1 MCNVLRTSKCSS
13 APAVARDADDCG
25 VVVQP
30 SSFNTWC
37 DSLGGTDTRMV
48 VEGRFWLLE
57 GCVFLLGS
65 AGKITAVGLG
75 MIVGSIW
82 EPADHC
88 WPDQSIL
95 VCYYTMYNRQ
105 TSPSVRR
112 SWITTCL
119 RCNHRLSD
127 HFLLSRASIV
137 NSWTYN
143 ICLFCVLF
151 VSCCFISRMI
161 RSRISAERK
170 GLSVFNMS
178 YSYSTVS

>member
-1 MCNVLRTSKCSS
+1 MFVCNSYCSGCRGLRSCCVL
-13 APAVARDADDCG
+13 
-25 VVVQP
+25 P

-37 DSLGGTDTRMV
+37 DSRGRTDTRMV

-95 VCYYTMYNRQ
+95 VCYYTMYNGQ

-127 HFLLSRASIV
+127 QFLLSRASIV

-151 VSCCFISRMI
+151 VSCCFVNFTHDSVQN
-161 RSRISAERK
+161 RSR
-170 GLSVFNMS
+170 
-178 YSYSTVS
+178 T

>member
-1 MCNVLRTSKCSS
+1 MFFCTSSGCRLRSCC
-13 APAVARDADDCG
+13 PAW
-25 VVVQP
+25 
-30 SSFNTWC
+30 SFNTWC
-37 DSLGGTDTRMV
+37 DSRGLTDTRMV

-65 AGKITAVGLG
+65 AVKITAVGLG

-95 VCYYTMYNRQ
+95 VCYYTMYNGQ

-127 HFLLSRASIV
+127 QFLLFRASIV
-137 NSWTYN
+137 NSRTYN

-151 VSCCFISRMI
+151 VSCCLFHAGFGPES
-161 RSRISAERK
+161 EQNVK
-170 GLSVFNMS
+170 D
-178 YSYSTVS
+178 